1 MVRFMFIVRTNKGLR
16 KVYCRTY
23 SRSMPLL
30 VNPNDGRNIDRS
42 ADIADAYHGD
52 KDGLNT
58 YFTTKESSIR
68 SAYREDTNSAAAD
81 GVPASELREWQEHR
95 DDLLGQLSDQ
105 RDDVFDLASVTDS
118 DTDHDSDSDSVSDN
132 NNLSPSDSNASSPN
146 NNATGASNLNPVA
159 SNSNHS
165 AYHAQDSS
173 EVVQTDF
180 SSFDPF
186 ED

>member
-1 MVRFMFIVRTNKGLR
+1 
-16 KVYCRTY
+16 
-23 SRSMPLL
+23 MPLL

-58 YFTTKESSIR
+58 YFATKESSIR

-118 DTDHDSDSDSVSDN
+118 NTDHDSDSDSVSDN

-159 SNSNHS
+159 SNSNNS
-165 AYHAQDSS
+165 AYFAQDSS

>member
-1 MVRFMFIVRTNKGLR
+1 MVKFTLIVRTNKGLR
-16 KVYCRTY
+16 KVYIRTY
-23 SRSMPLL
+23 SRSTPLL

-81 GVPASELREWQEHR
+81 GVPASELREWLQDR
-95 DDLLGQLSDQ
+95 DDLLDQLRDQ
-105 RDDVFDLASVTDS
+105 RDDVFDLASVVDS
-118 DTDHDSDSDSVSDN
+118 DSDHDSDSDSVSDN
-132 NNLSPSDSNASSPN
+132 NNPSPSANNASSPN
-146 NNATGASNLNPVA
+146 NNAAGAANLNPVE